1 MLYINIPYHMLWQR
15 LLSRAAVSLLVKGFK
30 PPISLITQNIK
41 T

>member
-30 PPISLITQNIK
+30 HPIFLITQNLK